1 MKTKTKGDIIKAME
15 LLMHLSKEAEYS
27 RQMYE
32 EFGTSTDD
40 EKKEKMLSKII
51 DDLDRAYYSLC
62 RLKNL

>member
-27 RQMYE
+27 RAMCE
-32 EFGTSTDD
+32 EFGATEDD
-40 EKKEKMLSKII
+40 ERREKMLSKII